1 MIISEAFDVKNYCSA
16 LFCSGSTLE
25 RVSSFLKKFR
35 RQLTSLGHA
44 GSPCFSELL
53 LAALHSISLGS
64 VYLKSRLTCKN
75 ALIIPVVS
83 WVVYTWNLQLTCK
96 NALLIPVVSWVVY
109 TWNLPLTCKN
119 ALIVPVVSWVV
130 YTWNLPLTCKNA
142 LIISVVFWVVYT
154 WNLRNMSKTSASAF
168 FIRASRHRETDES
181 TRLQAECFYCF
192 EVSGTPDETQS
203 TSFWHDDLSNE
214 E

>member
-64 VYLKSRLTCKN
+64 VYLKSTLTCKN

-83 WVVYTWNLQLTCK
+83 WVVYT
-96 NALLIPVVSWVVY
+96 
-109 TWNLPLTCKN
+109 
-119 ALIVPVVSWVV
+119 
-130 YTWNLPLTCKNA
+130 
-142 LIISVVFWVVYT
+142 
-154 WNLRNMSKTSASAF
+154 
-168 FIRASRHRETDES
+168 
-181 TRLQAECFYCF
+181 
-192 EVSGTPDETQS
+192 
-203 TSFWHDDLSNE
+203 
-214 E
+214 

>member
-1 MIISEAFDVKNYCSA
+1 MKHGIKYSA

-64 VYLKSRLTCKN
+64 VYLKSTLTCKN

-119 ALIVPVVSWVV
+119 ALI
-130 YTWNLPLTCKNA
+130 
-142 LIISVVFWVVYT
+142 ISVEFWVVYT

-168 FIRASRHRETDES
+168 FIRTSRHRETDES

>member
-64 VYLKSRLTCKN
+64 VYLKSTLTCKN

-119 ALIVPVVSWVV
+119 ALI
-130 YTWNLPLTCKNA
+130 
-142 LIISVVFWVVYT
+142 ISVVFWVVYT

-168 FIRASRHRETDES
+168 FY
-181 TRLQAECFYCF
+181 QGFQ
-192 EVSGTPDETQS
+192 TPRNRWKHEAAGWVLLLFRGVWNPWWNTKHEFL
-203 TSFWHDDLSNE
+203 TWWLVKRRIGN
-214 E
+214 

>member
-1 MIISEAFDVKNYCSA
+1 MKHGIKYSA

-64 VYLKSRLTCKN
+64 VYLKSTLTCKN

-119 ALIVPVVSWVV
+119 ALIIPVVSWVV

-142 LIISVVFWVVYT
+142 LIIPVVSWVVYT

-168 FIRASRHRETDES
+168 FISRASRHRETDES

-192 EVSGTPDETQS
+192 EVSGTPDETRS
-203 TSFWHDDLSNE
+203 TSFWHDFSN
-214 E
+214 

>member
-44 GSPCFSELL
+44 GSPCFLSFCYLRCIVL
-53 LAALHSISLGS
+53 TWV
-64 VYLKSRLTCKN
+64 VYTWNPPLTCKN
-75 ALIIPVVS
+75 ALII
-83 WVVYTWNLQLTCK
+83 
-96 NALLIPVVSWVVY
+96 
-109 TWNLPLTCKN
+109 
-119 ALIVPVVSWVV
+119 PVVSWVV

-168 FIRASRHRETDES
+168 FISRASRHRETDES

-192 EVSGTPDETQS
+192 EVSGTPDETRS
-203 TSFWHDDLSNE
+203 TSFWHDLSNE

>member
-64 VYLKSRLTCKN
+64 VYLKSTLTCKN

-119 ALIVPVVSWVV
+119 ALI
-130 YTWNLPLTCKNA
+130 
-142 LIISVVFWVVYT
+142 ISVVFWVVYT

-168 FIRASRHRETDES
+168 FYQG
-181 TRLQAECFYCF
+181 LQ
-192 EVSGTPDETQS
+192 TPRNRWKHEAAGWVLLLFRGVWNPWWNTKHEFL
-203 TSFWHDDLSNE
+203 TWWLVKRRIGN
-214 E
+214 

>member
-64 VYLKSRLTCKN
+64 VYLKSTLTCKN

-119 ALIVPVVSWVV
+119 ALI
-130 YTWNLPLTCKNA
+130 
-142 LIISVVFWVVYT
+142 ISVVFWVVYT
-154 WNLRNMSKTSASAF
+154 WNLRNMSKTSATAF

>member
-64 VYLKSRLTCKN
+64 VYLKSTLTCKN
-75 ALIIPVVS
+75 ALI
-83 WVVYTWNLQLTCK
+83 
-96 NALLIPVVSWVVY
+96 IPVVSWVVY

-181 TRLQAECFYCF
+181 TLQAECFYCF